1 MTNIPSKKSKKPLM
15 QFINWFEIP
24 VHDLSR
30 SVAFFNHVYGIEMET
45 MENGEYAMAL
55 FPVETG
61 VGGALVMG
69 QGSTPSETG
78 VLIYLNASDDMT
90 IMLGRIAEAGGRII
104 MEKTLIN
111 ADAGFFALFIDTE
124 GNRLALHSN
133 K

>member
-1 MTNIPSKKSKKPLM
+1 M
-15 QFINWFEIP
+15 QFVNWFEIP
-24 VHDLSR
+24 VHDLTR
-30 SVAFFNHVYGIEMET
+30 SVAFFNQVYGIEMET
-45 MENGEYAMAL
+45 VENGEYAMAL

-61 VGGALVMG
+61 VGGALVKG

-90 IMLGRIAEAGGRII
+90 TMLGRISDAGGRII

-111 ADAGFFALFIDTE
+111 ADAGYFALFVDTE